1 MESNDPLRL
10 QAQAIQPT
18 VFDDD
23 VQAAS
28 GAVAAEHSSV
38 PMDPGLMV
46 PTTPPR
52 TFAEVESQLRLQGIQ
67 MEEEML
73 QMPSARE
80 SAKSNVN
87 MKKG

>member
-67 MEEEML
+67 MEEML

-87 MKKG
+87 IKKG

>member
-10 QAQAIQPT
+10 QARAIQPT

-52 TFAEVESQLRLQGIQ
+52 TFSDESPRAITTTRHSDGGGDAADAKRQRISKIQ
-67 MEEEML
+67 
-73 QMPSARE
+73 RE
-80 SAKSNVN
+80 Y
-87 MKKG
+87 